1 MKKTARNVILFDDNE
16 VRKHLMPFTYT
27 RPTALLRVGITTIGE
42 KWQAMLG
49 EATYSYLTV
58 PYLKKKFPLH
68 ARRSSNLM
76 VAGHVIPTPELAQ
89 QVLDLQLGEAL
100 MVGEE
105 LIAFNG
111 SAHDYDTRHYTR
123 VHYPKNLPL
132 VVRHLYDIFEFNG
145 IVLAQDFERLTAGR
159 ESQPL
164 SPTNTVIGDPARV
177 FIEQGA
183 YVEGA
188 MLNTNE
194 GPIYIGPNVEIME
207 GACIRGGF
215 AACHD
220 AKVRIG
226 AKVYG
231 ATTLGPH
238 CKIGGEVENSVF
250 IGYSNKAHEGF
261 LGDAVIGEWCNIG
274 GGTTASNLKN
284 DYGEIKLWNYASK
297 RFERTGLQFCGLF
310 MGDHSKI
317 GVNGMINTATVL
329 GVGVNIHGSGFP
341 RNFVASFQE
350 GSAAAGFK
358 NVPLETFYTIAERV
372 MSRRNIALTD
382 VDRNIYKAIYSIR
395 DRYK

>member
-1 MKKTARNVILFDDNE
+1 MKKTARNIILFDDNE
-16 VRKHLMPFTYT
+16 VRKHLLPFTYT
-27 RPTALLRVGITTIGE
+27 RPTAMLRVGITTISE
-42 KWQAMLG
+42 KWQALLG
-49 EATYSYLTV
+49 EANYSYLTV

-68 ARRSSNLM
+68 VRRSTNLM
-76 VAGHVIPTPELAQ
+76 IAGHVIPTPRLAE
-89 QVLDLQLGEAL
+89 QVLALQEGEAL
-100 MVGEE
+100 MVGED

-111 SAHDYDTRHYTR
+111 SAQDYDAKHYSRVLYPTR
-123 VHYPKNLPL
+123 KPL
-132 VVRHLYDIFEFNG
+132 MLKHLYDIFEFNG
-145 IVLAQDFERLTAGR
+145 AVLKQDFNRLTAGR
-159 ESQPL
+159 KSQPI
-164 SPTNTVIGDPARV
+164 SPTNTVIGDPSRI
-177 FIEQGA
+177 FIEEGA

-188 MLNTNE
+188 MLNTND
-194 GPIYIGPNVEIME
+194 GPIYIGPDVEIME

-215 AACHD
+215 AACHH

-231 ATTLGPH
+231 AVTLGPH

-250 IGYSNKAHEGF
+250 IGYSNKAHDGF

-274 GGTTASNLKN
+274 GGTSASNLKN

-358 NVPLETFYTIAERV
+358 DVPLETFYTIAGRV
-372 MSRRNIALTD
+372 MARRDIALTD
-382 VDRNIYKAIYSIR
+382 VDRAIYKAIYNIR

>member
-1 MKKTARNVILFDDNE
+1 MKKTARNIILFDDNE
-16 VRKHLMPFTYT
+16 VRKQLLPFTYT
-27 RPTALLRVGITTIGE
+27 RPTALLRLGITTIAE

-58 PYLKKKFPLH
+58 PYLKKKYPLR

-76 VAGHVIPTPELAQ
+76 VAGHVVPTPELAQ

-111 SAHDYDTRHYTR
+111 SAHDYDARHYTR
-123 VHYPKNLPL
+123 VHYPAVKPL
-132 VVRHLYDIFEFNG
+132 VIRHLYDIFELNAQ
-145 IVLAQDFERLTAGR
+145 VLAQDFDRLTAGR
-159 ESQPL
+159 KSQPL
-164 SPTNTVIGDPARV
+164 SKTNTVIGDKSRIFV
-177 FIEQGA
+177 EEDA

-194 GPIYIGPNVEIME
+194 GPIYIGKDVEIME

-329 GVGVNIHGSGFP
+329 GVGVNIHGAGFP

-358 NVPLETFYTIAERV
+358 DVPLETFYTIAERV
-372 MSRRNIALTD
+372 MARRSIALTD
-382 VDRNIYKAIYSIR
+382 VDRNIYKAIYNIR

>member
-1 MKKTARNVILFDDNE
+1 MKKNARNVILFDDNE
-16 VRKHLMPFTYT
+16 VRKQLLPFTYT
-27 RPTALLRVGITTIGE
+27 RPIALLRVGITTIAE

-49 EATYSYLTV
+49 EANYSYLTV

-68 ARRSSNLM
+68 ARRSNNLL
-76 VAGHVIPTPELAQ
+76 VAGNVIPTPELAQ
-89 QVLDLQLGEAL
+89 QVLGLGLGEAL
-100 MVGEE
+100 MVGEQ

-111 SAHDYDTRHYTR
+111 SAHDYDAHHYTR
-123 VHYPKNLPL
+123 IHFPENIPL
-132 VVRHLYDIFEFNG
+132 VIKHLYDIFEFNG
-145 IVLAQDFERLTAGR
+145 VVLSQDFDRLTAGR

-164 SPTNTVIGDPARV
+164 SSTNTVIGDASRIFV
-177 FIEQGA
+177 EQGA

-188 MLNTNE
+188 MLNTHE
-194 GPIYIGPNVEIME
+194 GPIYIGPNVEVME

-238 CKIGGEVENSVF
+238 CKIGGEVENTVF

-329 GVGVNIHGSGFP
+329 GVGVNIHGAGFP

-372 MSRRNIALTD
+372 MARRSIVLTD
-382 VDRNIYKAIYSIR
+382 IDRDIYKAIYNIS

>member
-1 MKKTARNVILFDDNE
+1 MKKTALRNIILFDDNE
-16 VRKHLMPFTYT
+16 VRRQLLPFTYT
-27 RPTALLRVGITTIGE
+27 RPTAMLRVGITTIGE

-49 EATYSYLTV
+49 EANYSYLTV

-68 ARRSSNLM
+68 VRRSSNLM
-76 VAGHVIPTPELAQ
+76 VAGHVIPTPQLAQ
-89 QVLDLQLGEAL
+89 QVLSLQLGEAL

-111 SAHDYDTRHYTR
+111 TAHDYDARHYTH
-123 VHYPKNLPL
+123 VQFATDIPL
-132 VVRHLYDIFEFNG
+132 IVKHLYDIFEYNA
-145 IVLAQDFERLTAGR
+145 VVMAQDFERLTAGR

-164 SPTNTVIGDPARV
+164 SASNTIIGDPSRIFV
-177 FIEQGA
+177 EPNA

-188 MLNTNE
+188 MLNTHE
-194 GPIYIGPNVEIME
+194 GPIYIGPRVEVM
-207 GACIRGGF
+207 
-215 AACHD
+215 D
-220 AKVRIG
+220 G

-372 MSRRNIALTD
+372 MARRNIALTD
-382 VDRNIYKAIYSIR
+382 VDRDIYKAIYNIS

>member
-1 MKKTARNVILFDDNE
+1 MKKTGFNVILFDDNE

-27 RPTALLRVGITTIGE
+27 RPTAELRVGITTIAE

-76 VAGHVIPTPELAQ
+76 VAGHVIPTPKLAQ
-89 QVLDLQLGEAL
+89 LVLDLQLGEAL

-111 SAHDYDTRHYTR
+111 SAQDYDARHYSR
-123 VHYPKNLPL
+123 VIYPKRKPL
-132 VVRHLYDIFEFNG
+132 VIRHLYDIFEFNG
-145 IVLAQDFERLTAGR
+145 KVLEQDFDRLTAGR

-164 SPTNTVIGDPARV
+164 SATNTVIGDAKRIFV
-177 FIEQGA
+177 EEGA

-188 MLNTNE
+188 MLNTLG

-238 CKIGGEVENSVF
+238 VKIGGEVENTVF
-250 IGYSNKAHEGF
+250 IGYSNKAHDGF

-274 GGTTASNLKN
+274 GGTSASNLKN
-284 DYGEIKLWNYASK
+284 DYAEIKLWNYASK

-329 GVGVNIHGSGFP
+329 GVGVNIHGAGFP

-350 GSAAAGFK
+350 GSSSAGFK

-372 MSRRNIALTD
+372 MARRNIPFTD
-382 VDRNIYKAIYSIR
+382 VDRAIFKAIYNIR

>member
-1 MKKTARNVILFDDNE
+1 MKKTALNVILFDDNE
-16 VRKHLMPFTYT
+16 VRKQLMPFTYT
-27 RPTALLRVGITTIGE
+27 RPTAMLRVGITTISE
-42 KWQAMLG
+42 KWQSMLG

-68 ARRSSNLM
+68 VRRMSNLM
-76 VAGHVIPTPELAQ
+76 VAGNVIPTPELAQ
-89 QVLDLQLGEAL
+89 QVLSLEPGDAL

-111 SAHDYDTRHYTR
+111 SARDFDNRHYTR
-123 VHYPKNLPL
+123 VRFAKSLPL
-132 VVRHLYDIFEFNG
+132 IVKHLYDIFEYNG
-145 IVLAQDFERLTAGR
+145 TVLAQDYDRLTEGR
-159 ESQPL
+159 KSQPL
-164 SPTNTVIGDPARV
+164 SKTNTVIGDKSRI
-177 FIEQGA
+177 FIEEGA

-188 MLNTNE
+188 ILNTNE
-194 GPIYIGPNVEIME
+194 GPIYIGPRVEIME

-238 CKIGGEVENSVF
+238 VKIGGEVENTVF
-250 IGYSNKAHEGF
+250 IGYSNKAHDGF

-274 GGTTASNLKN
+274 GGTSASNLKN

-329 GVGVNIHGSGFP
+329 GVGVNIHGAGFP

-350 GSAAAGFK
+350 GSSAAGFK
-358 NVPLETFYTIAERV
+358 NVPLETFFTIAERV
-372 MSRRNIALTD
+372 MARRNIALTD
-382 VDRNIYKAIYSIR
+382 VDRDIYKAIYNIR

>member
-1 MKKTARNVILFDDNE
+1 MKKTARNIILFDDNE
-16 VRKHLMPFTYT
+16 VRRQLLPLTYT
-27 RPTALLRVGITTIGE
+27 RPTAMLRVGITTIGE
-42 KWQAMLG
+42 KWQALLG
-49 EATYSYLTV
+49 EANYSYLTV

-68 ARRSSNLM
+68 VRRSSNLM
-76 VAGHVIPTPELAQ
+76 VAGNVLPTPELAQ
-89 QVLDLQLGEAL
+89 QVLALDMGEAL
-100 MVGEE
+100 MVGED

-111 SAHDYDTRHYTR
+111 SAQDYDARHYTR
-123 VHYPKNLPL
+123 VHYPHNVPL
-132 VVRHLYDIFEFNG
+132 IVKRLYDIFQFNR
-145 IVLAQDFERLTAGR
+145 LALEQDFERLTAGR

-164 SPTNTVIGDPARV
+164 SVTNTVIGDPSRI

-188 MLNTNE
+188 MLNTHE
-194 GPIYIGPNVEIME
+194 GPIYIGKNVEVME

-238 CKIGGEVENSVF
+238 VKIGGEVENTVF
-250 IGYSNKAHEGF
+250 IGYSNKAHDGF

-274 GGTTASNLKN
+274 GGTSASNLKN
-284 DYGEIKLWNYASK
+284 DYSEIKLWNYATK
-297 RFERTGLQFCGLF
+297 RFERTGLQFCGMF

-329 GVGVNIHGSGFP
+329 GVGVNIHGAGFP

-358 NVPLETFYTIAERV
+358 DVPLETFYTIAERV
-372 MSRRNIALTD
+372 MARRDITLTE
-382 VDRNIYKAIYSIR
+382 VDRNIFKAIYNIR

>member
-1 MKKTARNVILFDDNE
+1 MKKNARNVILFDDNE
-16 VRKHLMPFTYT
+16 VRKQLLPFTYT
-27 RPTALLRVGITTIGE
+27 RPIALLRVGITTIAE

-49 EATYSYLTV
+49 EANYSYLTV

-76 VAGHVIPTPELAQ
+76 VAGNVIPTPELAQ
-89 QVLDLQLGEAL
+89 QVLGLGLGEAL
-100 MVGEE
+100 MVGEQ

-111 SAHDYDTRHYTR
+111 SAHDYDAHHYTR
-123 VHYPKNLPL
+123 IHFPENIPL
-132 VVRHLYDIFEFNG
+132 VIKHLYDIFEFNG
-145 IVLAQDFERLTAGR
+145 VVLSQDFDRLTAGR

-164 SPTNTVIGDPARV
+164 SSTNTVIGDASRIFV
-177 FIEQGA
+177 EQGA

-188 MLNTNE
+188 MLNTHE
-194 GPIYIGPNVEIME
+194 GPIYIGPNVEVME

-238 CKIGGEVENSVF
+238 CKIGGEVENTVF

-329 GVGVNIHGSGFP
+329 GVGVNIHGAGFP

-372 MSRRNIALTD
+372 MARRSIVLTD
-382 VDRNIYKAIYSIR
+382 IDRDIYKAIYNIS

>member
-27 RPTALLRVGITTIGE
+27 RPTAMLRVGITTINE

-49 EATYSYLTV
+49 EANYSYLTAR
-58 PYLKKKFPLH
+58 YLKKKFPLH
-68 ARRSSNLM
+68 VRRTTNLM
-76 VAGHVIPTPELAQ
+76 VAGHVIPTPELAE
-89 QVLDLQLGEAL
+89 QVLALEVGEAL

-111 SAHDYDTRHYTR
+111 SANDYDTRHYKR
-123 VHYPKNLPL
+123 VHYPKHLPL
-132 VVRHLYDIFEFNG
+132 IVRHLYDIFEFNG
-145 IVLAQDFERLTAGR
+145 VVLEQDFDRFTAGR
-159 ESQPL
+159 DSQPL
-164 SPTNTVIGDPARV
+164 SPTNTVIGDPSRI

-188 MLNTNE
+188 MLNTHG
-194 GPIYIGPNVEIME
+194 GPIYIGKDVEIME

-238 CKIGGEVENSVF
+238 VKIGGEVENTVF
-250 IGYSNKAHEGF
+250 IGYSNKAHDGF

-274 GGTTASNLKN
+274 GGTSASNLKN
-284 DYGEIKLWNYASK
+284 DYGEIKLWNYATK

-329 GVGVNIHGSGFP
+329 GVGVNIHGAGFP

-350 GSAAAGFK
+350 GSSSAGFK
-358 NVPLETFYTIAERV
+358 NVPLETFFTIAQRV
-372 MSRRNIALTD
+372 MARRNIELTEI
-382 VDRNIYKAIYSIR
+382 DRDIYKAIYNIR

>member
-1 MKKTARNVILFDDNE
+1 MKKTALNVILFDDNE

-27 RPTALLRVGITTIGE
+27 RPTAELRVGITTIAE

-76 VAGHVIPTPELAQ
+76 VAGHVIPTPKLAQ
-89 QVLDLQLGEAL
+89 LVLDLQEGEAL

-111 SAHDYDTRHYTR
+111 NAHDFDARHYSR
-123 VHYPKNLPL
+123 VLFPKRKPL
-132 VVRHLYDIFEFNG
+132 VLHHLYDIFEYNG
-145 IVLAQDFERLTAGR
+145 KVLEQDFVRLTAGR
-159 ESQPL
+159 HSQPL
-164 SPTNTVIGDPARV
+164 SPTNTVIGDAKRIFV
-177 FIEQGA
+177 EEGA

-188 MLNTNE
+188 MLNTQS
-194 GPIYIGPNVEIME
+194 GPIYIGKNVEVME

-238 CKIGGEVENSVF
+238 VKIGGEVENTVF
-250 IGYSNKAHEGF
+250 IGYSNKAHDGF

-284 DYGEIKLWNYASK
+284 DYAEIKLWNYASK

-350 GSAAAGFK
+350 GSATAGFK
-358 NVPLETFYTIAERV
+358 NVPLEAFCTIAERV
-372 MSRRNIALTD
+372 MARRNIPFTE
-382 VDRNIYKAIYSIR
+382 VERNIFKAIYNIR

>member
-1 MKKTARNVILFDDNE
+1 MKKTALNVILFDDNE

-27 RPTALLRVGITTIGE
+27 RPTAELRVGITTIAE

-76 VAGHVIPTPELAQ
+76 VAGHVIPTPKLAQ
-89 QVLDLQLGEAL
+89 LVLDLQEGEAL

-111 SAHDYDTRHYTR
+111 NAHDFDARHYSR
-123 VHYPKNLPL
+123 VLYPKRKPL
-132 VVRHLYDIFEFNG
+132 VLRHLYDIFEYNG
-145 IVLAQDFERLTAGR
+145 KVLEQDFVRLTAGR
-159 ESQPL
+159 QSQPL
-164 SPTNTVIGDPARV
+164 SSTNTVIGDVKRIFV
-177 FIEQGA
+177 EEGA

-188 MLNTNE
+188 MLNTQS
-194 GPIYIGPNVEIME
+194 GPIYIGKDVEVME

-238 CKIGGEVENSVF
+238 VKIGGEVENTVF
-250 IGYSNKAHEGF
+250 IGYSNKAHDGF

-284 DYGEIKLWNYASK
+284 DYAEIKLWNYASK

-329 GVGVNIHGSGFP
+329 GVGVNIHGAGWRVATSPSP
-341 RNFVASFQE
+341 R
-350 GSAAAGFK
+350 
-358 NVPLETFYTIAERV
+358 
-372 MSRRNIALTD
+372 
-382 VDRNIYKAIYSIR
+382 
-395 DRYK
+395 

>member
-1 MKKTARNVILFDDNE
+1 MKKNARNVILFDDNE
-16 VRKHLMPFTYT
+16 VRKQLLPFTYT
-27 RPTALLRVGITTIGE
+27 RPIALLRVGITTIAE

-49 EATYSYLTV
+49 EANYSYLTV

-76 VAGHVIPTPELAQ
+76 VAGNVIPTPELAQ
-89 QVLDLQLGEAL
+89 QVLGLGLGEAL
-100 MVGEE
+100 MVGEQ

-111 SAHDYDTRHYTR
+111 SAHDYDAHHYTR
-123 VHYPKNLPL
+123 IHFPENIPL
-132 VVRHLYDIFEFNG
+132 VIKHLYDIFEFNG
-145 IVLAQDFERLTAGR
+145 VVLSQDFDRLTAGR

-164 SPTNTVIGDPARV
+164 SSTNTVIGDASRIFV
-177 FIEQGA
+177 EQGA

-188 MLNTNE
+188 MLNTHE
-194 GPIYIGPNVEIME
+194 GPIYIGPNVEVME

-238 CKIGGEVENSVF
+238 CKIGGEVENTVF

-329 GVGVNIHGSGFP
+329 GVGVNIHGAGFP

-372 MSRRNIALTD
+372 MARRSIVLTD
-382 VDRNIYKAIYSIR
+382 VERDIYKAIYNIS